1 MSIHVSPILRPSQ
14 KTSSVSFIQSA
25 RKRTRAGS
33 QPAGI
38 STSRRYQMTP
48 GSFAPESDASAP
60 CVQPRTSSPGFAHE
74 ASAAFVAAG
83 LDAKN
88 LRRSQFSSSLVRRS
102 ASFFR
107 RRVASSIPP
116 FASRRARAIWPS
128 SALQRWRRK
137 VPSSIHGS
145 MRQPPQLLETMPTGT
160 PRRLRRST
168 PKR

>member
-1 MSIHVSPILRPSQ
+1 MSIHVWPILRPSQ

-48 GSFAPESDASAP
+48 GSFAPESDASVP
-60 CVQPRTSSPGFAHE
+60 CVQPRTSSPGLAHD

-83 LDAKN
+83 ADAKN
-88 LRRSQFSSSLVRRS
+88 LRRSQVSSCLVRRS
-102 ASFFR
+102 ASFFMR
-107 RRVASSIPP
+107 RAASSTVP
-116 FASRRARAIWPS
+116 FASLRALSICAS
-128 SALQRWRRK
+128 SALQRWRRS

-145 MRQPPQLLETMPTGT
+145 MRQPPQLLDTMPTGM
-160 PRRLRRST
+160 PRRLRRRQ